1 MKLLV
6 KKLTETAQI
15 PIYGSDY
22 AAGMDLFS
30 SIDIDIAPQ
39 SRKLVATGISLSWTN
54 ENEEE
59 DPKNYYLRIAP
70 RSGLSVKNNIDIGAG
85 VVDYDYRGEIF
96 VCFINNSV
104 DKYYSIKKGDRI
116 AQMILTRI
124 NRFETVEEVDAHED
138 TNRGT
143 GGFGSTGK

>member
-1 MKLLV
+1 MKLFV
-6 KKLTETAQI
+6 KKITENAQL

-30 SIDIDIAPQ
+30 STDIDIAPQ
-39 SRKLVATGISLSWTN
+39 SRRLVPTGISVSWN
-54 ENEEE
+54 SEDE
-59 DPKNYYLRIAP
+59 DPKKYYLRIAP

-96 VCFINNSV
+96 VCFINNSL
-104 DKYYSIKKGDRI
+104 DATYSVKKGDRI
-116 AQMILTRI
+116 AQMVLTRI
-124 NRFETVEEVDAHED
+124 ERFDQVDEVDTHEE
-138 TNRGT
+138 TNRGD

>member
-1 MKLLV
+1 MKLNV
-6 KKLTETAQI
+6 KRISENAQL

-30 SIDIDIAPQ
+30 SMDIDIPPQ
-39 SRKLVATGISLSWTN
+39 SRRLVGTGISVSWN
-54 ENEEE
+54 SEDE
-59 DPKNYYLRIAP
+59 DPKKYYLRIAP

-104 DKYYSIKKGDRI
+104 DKYYSVKQGDRI

-124 NRFETVEEVDAHED
+124 ERFHQVDEVDTHEE
-138 TNRGT
+138 TNRGAN
-143 GGFGSTGK
+143 GFGSTGK

>member
-1 MKLLV
+1 MKLNV
-6 KKLTETAQI
+6 KKISEYAQL

-30 SIDIDIAPQ
+30 SVDIDIAPQ
-39 SRKLVATGISLSWTN
+39 SRRLVDTGISVSWN
-54 ENEEE
+54 SEDE
-59 DPKNYYLRIAP
+59 DPKKYYLRIAP
-70 RSGLSVKNNIDIGAG
+70 RSGLSVKNSIDIGAG

-104 DKYYSIKKGDRI
+104 DKHYSVKRGDRI

-124 NRFETVEEVDAHED
+124 ERFEQVDEVDTHEE
-138 TNRGT
+138 TKRGY